1 MTIDFN
7 ANYFID
13 LDELHTNIMNDFSEV
28 THIEQCLDSAENIGV
43 DMGIF
48 SNVCSIFPMSEL
60 NSVVPKE
67 QQKIINKNDKYIVED
82 MNLNFS
88 SVDES
93 IENDLKKLAE
103 RTYQKIVE
111 KIKNN
116 ESMELL
122 NQYFMTGIEL
132 SLIEKQ

>member
-1 MTIDFN
+1 MIIDFN

-60 NSVVPKE
+60 NHFSIE
-67 QQKIINKNDKYIVED
+67 QQKNINKNDKYIIED
-82 MNLNFS
+82 MNFNFS

-122 NQYFMTGIEL
+122 NQYLMTGIEL